1 MSTVAHARSHYGWIG
16 FALEEVPMIRCC
28 VLAALATLL
37 FLGSSPPL
45 CWSFS
50 FSQQEQEDASDA
62 PPEHHRQSLSQLKCP
77 KSLKSATI
85 ASMIGEIHRS
95 GGGGRNQFYG
105 SFMGPDAPEWHS
117 SSTTNKSVYGNL
129 VDALNVGFQ
138 QLGLKTYTSAEIN
151 ARIARAEQEAVLN
164 NDPDAAIAAADRLS
178 ASFMLKGVIST
189 RSQLNRVVNVDEV
202 YVTIDLSL
210 VDRQGR
216 QIASAQISE
225 TTFSDADVLNTI
237 HNLVKKQAPSITYT
251 LFKDYCQGG
260 K

>member
-1 MSTVAHARSHYGWIG
+1 
-16 FALEEVPMIRCC
+16 MIRSFSCT
-28 VLAALATLL
+28 VALATLL
-37 FLGSSPPL
+37 LLGWPPAL

-50 FSQQEQEDASDA
+50 FSQEEEQDAVA
-62 PPEHHRQSLSQLKCP
+62 AMPQLEHQSLNRLRCP
-77 KSLKSATI
+77 NSLKSAKI
-85 ASMIGEIHRS
+85 ATMIGEVHRS

-105 SFMGPDAPEWHS
+105 SFLGPDAPEWNS

-129 VDALNVGFQ
+129 VDELNRGLQ
-138 QLGLKTYTSAEIN
+138 QLGLKTYTTAEIN
-151 ARIARAEQEAVLN
+151 AQIARAEQEAVLN

-202 YVTIDLSL
+202 YVTINLTL

-216 QIASAQISE
+216 QIATAQINE

-237 HNLVKKQAPSITYT
+237 HNLVAKQSQAITYT

>member
-1 MSTVAHARSHYGWIG
+1 
-16 FALEEVPMIRCC
+16 MIRSCF
-28 VLAALATLL
+28 LAALITLL
-37 FLGSSPPL
+37 FLGSSPSP

-50 FSQQEQEDASDA
+50 FSQQEQEEVGGAA
-62 PPEHHRQSLSQLKCP
+62 PEHHRQSLSQLHCP
-77 KSLKSATI
+77 KSLRSATI

-95 GGGGRNQFYG
+95 GGGGKNHFYG
-105 SFMGPDAPEWHS
+105 SFMGPDAPEWH

-202 YVTIDLSL
+202 YVTINLSL

-216 QIASAQISE
+216 QLASAEISE

-237 HNLVKKQAPSITYT
+237 HNLVKKQAHSITYT